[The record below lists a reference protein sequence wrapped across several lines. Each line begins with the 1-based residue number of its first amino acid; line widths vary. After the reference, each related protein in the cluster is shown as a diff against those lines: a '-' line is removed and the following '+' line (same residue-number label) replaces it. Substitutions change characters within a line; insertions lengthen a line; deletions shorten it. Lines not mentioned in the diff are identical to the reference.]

1 MSCIKCNSH
10 VKLRKSFQDQ
20 KIYIA
25 YTRSSYLKGA
35 RVRNCAE
42 KDVVITVD
50 KCRKEKRNRN
60 SRRLMTP
67 SISFYT
73 SCDVTKH
80 QPSFPFWTLD
90 VYSRVKSVHLERL
103 PFPHSH
109 PLQPRVSSTS
119 IVRDR
124 VASMS
129 RVRMREDNRYQTSVS
144 DVESKRVPKGRKANG
159 PPGSRALL
167 LLWLMTCDPPPS
179 PSSLEHLPPIYHWE
193 LAKKETVASN

>member
-1 MSCIKCNSH
+1 M
-10 VKLRKSFQDQ
+10 
-20 KIYIA
+20 
-25 YTRSSYLKGA
+25 
-35 RVRNCAE
+35 RNCIE

-50 KCRKEKRNRN
+50 KCRKERRKRN

-80 QPSFPFWTLD
+80 QPSFPFGTLD
-90 VYSRVKSVHLERL
+90 AYSRVKSVHLERHPFSL
-103 PFPHSH
+103 PP
-109 PLQPRVSSTS
+109 PLLPLHYLRVSSTS

-129 RVRMREDNRYQTSVS
+129 AYACGKTTDI
-144 DVESKRVPKGRKANG
+144 KRAYRTWNPRGFPKGREANG

-167 LLWLMTCDPPPS
+167 LLWLMTCDPLS
-179 PSSLEHLPPIYHWE
+179 PAWNICHLFIIE
-193 LAKKETVASN
+193 VAEEETVGVASN